1 VISDNRI
8 NLNAVFWDYP
18 QYREE
23 QYLRMSL
30 SNNDNNFRLWV
41 ARRFL
46 EYGRAID
53 ALSLFSQLPKQYR
66 SLAGSKIRQVK
77 AAPGFKALRENG
89 GFVDVLAEMTTI
101 YSRHELN

>member
-1 VISDNRI
+1 MISDNRI

-53 ALSLFSQLPKQYR
+53 TLSLFSLKELSEVLPLIKLSNYAR
-66 SLAGSKIRQVK
+66 KKWSRLINVYGS
-77 AAPGFKALRENG
+77 
-89 GFVDVLAEMTTI
+89 
-101 YSRHELN
+101 